1 MEGANACNGSRML
14 RGVWCMAGLNRR
26 GSGHR
31 RPVMSV
37 MAALLLTAECVSAQ
51 EVRKASTGS
60 GTDAATIAQQVADQ
74 ARQQSQS
81 TAEAQTSQQGQA
93 GAARPQAP
101 ANAPRRP
108 RRNVDQSIGTAGR
121 RLQRTPNVIG
131 DLPGLGNTTQF
142 FADPQE
148 FGDRFVTIEGGP
160 LDQLPANPVSFDVL
174 TVTIPGD
181 REALGQ
187 NFGKP
192 LTLTFVFQDRNVP
205 GQITG
210 LDTLSAEDRRRLTD
224 FLSRQGSDLAG
235 FTGTMSEEELA
246 GLRARQRDSQGIT
259 TLADIYIDDAR
270 FFKGGIAPEQ
280 LISLPR
286 GGSMVSQ
293 HKVAEGNSPMPRDR
307 VFFHYN
313 QFQSVPGVVGRG
325 NVSRFVPGFERTLND
340 SWTSV
345 EMRMPFAGTFDSTQT
360 LTETASVSGG
370 TAAELGNLAFVF
382 KQLLY
387 SGESLGLSAGMSLE
401 LPTADDTEINT
412 SAFRMTRSAESVT
425 VAPYVGFVSA
435 PTDRLFFQGF
445 CQVQFDTNGETVEI
459 QDRFRQDSLS
469 GRLQEASIL
478 YTDLQSGYW
487 IFRADADSAASSLTG
502 LAALLELHL
511 NQTLQGTD
519 TVQADLNGVPL
530 AFGTAGSNY
539 GLANLTSGITAEFNR
554 QTNLTMAV
562 TLPLTDGDRVFDSEF
577 HVGLNHA
584 FGSGGLF
591 RQPAQRRR

>member
-1 MEGANACNGSRML
+1 
-14 RGVWCMAGLNRR
+14 MAELNRSK
-26 GSGHR
+26 SGHW
-31 RPVMSV
+31 PFIKSAV
-37 MAALLLTAECVSAQ
+37 AALLMTAGTVSAQ
-51 EVRKASTGS
+51 NVGNSPTASAVDPVT
-60 GTDAATIAQQVADQ
+60 AQEQVAAA
-74 ARQQSQS
+74 ARQQAQAAQS
-81 TAEAQTSQQGQA
+81 PQAGQQGQ
-93 GAARPQAP
+93 GPAAQQPGP
-101 ANAPRRP
+101 ANAQRRP
-108 RRNVDQSIGTAGR
+108 RRNVDQSIGTSGR

-148 FGDRFVTIEGGP
+148 FGNRFITIDGDP
-160 LDQLPANPVSFDVL
+160 LNQLPVNPNSQSLLF
-174 TVTIPGD
+174 VTIPGN
-181 REALGQ
+181 RQTLGQ
-187 NFGKP
+187 VLGKP
-192 LTLTFVFQDRNVP
+192 LTLTFNSVDPSSDPF
-205 GQITG
+205 ITN
-210 LDTLSAEDRRRLTD
+210 LDSLAAEDRQRLTD
-224 FLSRQGSDLAG
+224 FLSRQATDLAG
-235 FTGTMSEEELA
+235 FTGTISESELA
-246 GLRARQRDSQGIT
+246 RLRARRGGQQTGGSD
-259 TLADIYIDDAR
+259 LVDLYIDDAS

-293 HKVAEGNSPMPRDR
+293 HKIAEGNSPMPRDR

-313 QFQSVPGVVGRG
+313 QFQSVPGTIGRG

-360 LTETASVSGG
+360 LTESAAVAGG

-401 LPTADDTEINT
+401 LPTADDTEITT
-412 SAFRMTRSAESVT
+412 SAFTITRSAESVT

-445 CQVQFDTNGETVEI
+445 CQVQFDTNGESVEI
-459 QDRFRQDSLS
+459 RDRFRQDSVS
-469 GRLQEASIL
+469 GRLQESAML

-487 IFRADADSAASSLTG
+487 IYRADAASGNSSLTG

-519 TVQADLNGVPL
+519 AVQADLNGVPL
-530 AFGTAGSNY
+530 AFGTAGSSY
-539 GLANLTSGITAEFNR
+539 GMANITSGITAEFNR
-554 QTNLTMAV
+554 QTSLTMAV
-562 TLPLTDGDRVFDSEF
+562 MLPVTSGDRVFDSEF

-584 FGSGGLF
+584 FGSGGIF
-591 RQPAQRRR
+591 RQPTQRGR

>member
-1 MEGANACNGSRML
+1 
-14 RGVWCMAGLNRR
+14 MAGFHRSR
-26 GSGHR
+26 SGHR
-31 RPVMSV
+31 AAVMSI
-37 MAALLLTAECVSAQ
+37 MAAFLLTAECVSAQ
-51 EVRKASTGS
+51 QLRNVSTGS
-60 GTDAATIAQQVADQ
+60 VSDSATIEQQVADEV
-74 ARQQSQS
+74 RQQAQS
-81 TAEAQTSQQGQA
+81 TAQPQTGQQGEP
-93 GAARPQAP
+93 GAARQRAP

-108 RRNVDQSIGTAGR
+108 RRIVDQSIGTSGR

-160 LDQLPANPVSFDVL
+160 LDQLPASQVSFDVL
-174 TVTIPGD
+174 TVNIPGD

-187 NFGKP
+187 AFGKP
-192 LTLTFVFQDRNVP
+192 LALTFVFQDRNVP
-205 GQITG
+205 AQITG

-224 FLSRQGSDLAG
+224 FLSRQGSDVAG
-235 FTGTMSEEELA
+235 FTGTMSEAELA
-246 GLRARQRDSQGIT
+246 GLRARQRDSQGNT
-259 TLADIYIDDAR
+259 TLADIFIDDAR
-270 FFKGGIAPEQ
+270 FFKGGLAPEQ

-387 SGESLGLSAGMSLE
+387 SGQSLGLSAGMSLE

-412 SAFRMTRSAESVT
+412 SAFRMTRSTQSVT

-459 QDRFRQDSLS
+459 QDRFRLDSMR

-487 IFRADADSAASSLTG
+487 IFRADADSAAASLTG

-519 TVQADLNGVPL
+519 SVQADLNGVPL

-562 TLPLTDGDRVFDSEF
+562 TLPVTDGDRVFESEF

-591 RQPAQRRR
+591 RQPTQRRR

>member
-1 MEGANACNGSRML
+1 
-14 RGVWCMAGLNRR
+14 MAGLHRSR
-26 GSGHR
+26 SGHLAS
-31 RPVMSV
+31 VMSA
-37 MAALLLTAECVSAQ
+37 MAAFLLTAECVSAQ
-51 EVRKASTGS
+51 QLRNVSTGS
-60 GTDAATIAQQVADQ
+60 ASDSATIEQQVADEV
-74 ARQQSQS
+74 RQQAQS
-81 TAEAQTSQQGQA
+81 TAQPQTGQQGEP
-93 GAARPQAP
+93 GAARQQAP

-108 RRNVDQSIGTAGR
+108 RRIVDQSIGTSGR

-160 LDQLPANPVSFDVL
+160 LDQLPASQVSFDVL
-174 TVTIPGD
+174 TVNIPGD

-187 NFGKP
+187 AFGKP
-192 LTLTFVFQDRNVP
+192 LALTFVFQDRNVP
-205 GQITG
+205 AQITG

-224 FLSRQGSDLAG
+224 FLSRQGSDVAG
-235 FTGTMSEEELA
+235 FTGTMSEAELA
-246 GLRARQRDSQGIT
+246 GLRARQRDSQGNT
-259 TLADIYIDDAR
+259 TLADIFIDDAR
-270 FFKGGIAPEQ
+270 FFKGGLAPEQ

-293 HKVAEGNSPMPRDR
+293 HKIAEGNSPMPRDR

-387 SGESLGLSAGMSLE
+387 SGQSLGLSAGMSLE

-412 SAFRMTRSAESVT
+412 SAFRMTRSAQSVT

-459 QDRFRQDSLS
+459 QDRFRLDSMR

-511 NQTLQGTD
+511 NQTLQGSD
-519 TVQADLNGVPL
+519 IVQADLNGVPL

-562 TLPLTDGDRVFDSEF
+562 TLPVTDGDRVFESEF
-577 HVGLNHA
+577 HVGLNHT

-591 RQPAQRRR
+591 RQPTQRRR

>member
-1 MEGANACNGSRML
+1 
-14 RGVWCMAGLNRR
+14 MAGLNHSR
-26 GSGHR
+26 SGHCHSAI
-31 RPVMSV
+31 PIMV
-37 MAALLLTAECVSAQ
+37 AFLLTAECVSAQ
-51 EVRKASTGS
+51 EFRSASTGFVS
-60 GTDAATIAQQVADQ
+60 DSATIEQQVADE
-74 ARQQSQS
+74 ARQQAES
-81 TAEAQTSQQGQA
+81 TAQPQTGQQGQA
-93 GAARPQAP
+93 GGARQQAP

-108 RRNVDQSIGTAGR
+108 RRNVDQSIGTSGR

-160 LDQLPANPVSFDVL
+160 LDQLPASEVSFDIL
-174 TVTIPGD
+174 TVNIPGD

-187 NFGKP
+187 AFGKP
-192 LTLTFVFQDRNVP
+192 LALTFVFQDRNLP
-205 GQITG
+205 AQITG

-224 FLSRQGSDLAG
+224 FLSRQGSDVAG
-235 FTGTMSEEELA
+235 FTGTMSEAELA
-246 GLRARQRDSQGIT
+246 GLRARQRDSQGNT
-259 TLADIYIDDAR
+259 TLADIFIDDAR

-313 QFQSVPGVVGRG
+313 QFQSVPGIVGRG

-340 SWTSV
+340 SWTSI

-425 VAPYVGFVSA
+425 AAPYVGFVSA

-445 CQVQFDTNGETVEI
+445 CQVQIDTNGETVLIE
-459 QDRFRQDSLS
+459 DRFRQDSMS

-562 TLPLTDGDRVFDSEF
+562 TLPVTNGDRVFDSEF

-591 RQPAQRRR
+591 RQPTQRRR

>member
-1 MEGANACNGSRML
+1 MT
-14 RGVWCMAGLNRR
+14 VLNRSR
-26 GSGHR
+26 SGHCHT
-31 RPVMSV
+31 VMSILV
-37 MAALLLTAECVSAQ
+37 AFLLTGEFVSAQ
-51 EVRKASTGS
+51 EFRSASTGFVS
-60 GTDAATIAQQVADQ
+60 DSATIEQQVADE
-74 ARQQSQS
+74 ARQQAES
-81 TAEAQTSQQGQA
+81 TAQPQTGQQGQA
-93 GAARPQAP
+93 GAARQPAP

-108 RRNVDQSIGTAGR
+108 RRNVDQSIGTSGR

-160 LDQLPANPVSFDVL
+160 LDQLPASQVSFDIL
-174 TVTIPGD
+174 TVNIPRD

-187 NFGKP
+187 AFGKP
-192 LTLTFVFQDRNVP
+192 LALTFVFQDRNLP
-205 GQITG
+205 AQITG

-224 FLSRQGSDLAG
+224 FLSRQGSDVAG
-235 FTGTMSEEELA
+235 FTGTMSEAELA
-246 GLRARQRDSQGIT
+246 GLRARQRDSQGNA
-259 TLADIYIDDAR
+259 TLADIFIDDAR

-313 QFQSVPGVVGRG
+313 QFQSVPGIVGRG

-425 VAPYVGFVSA
+425 AAPYVGFVSA

-445 CQVQFDTNGETVEI
+445 CQVQIDTNGETVLIE
-459 QDRFRQDSLS
+459 DRFRQDSMS
-469 GRLQEASIL
+469 GRLQEAPIL

-519 TVQADLNGVPL
+519 SVQADLNGVPL

-562 TLPLTDGDRVFDSEF
+562 TLPVTDGDRVFDSEF

-591 RQPAQRRR
+591 RQPTQRRR

>member
-1 MEGANACNGSRML
+1 MVAF
-14 RGVWCMAGLNRR
+14 
-26 GSGHR
+26 
-31 RPVMSV
+31 
-37 MAALLLTAECVSAQ
+37 LLTAECVSAQ
-51 EVRKASTGS
+51 EFRSASTGFVS
-60 GTDAATIAQQVADQ
+60 DSATIEQQVADE
-74 ARQQSQS
+74 ARQQAES
-81 TAEAQTSQQGQA
+81 TAQPQTGQQGQA
-93 GAARPQAP
+93 GGARQQAP

-108 RRNVDQSIGTAGR
+108 RRNVDQSIGTSGR

-160 LDQLPANPVSFDVL
+160 LDQLPASQVSFDIL
-174 TVTIPGD
+174 TVNIPGD

-187 NFGKP
+187 AFGKP
-192 LTLTFVFQDRNVP
+192 LALTFVFQDRNLP
-205 GQITG
+205 AQITG

-224 FLSRQGSDLAG
+224 FLSRQGSDVAG
-235 FTGTMSEEELA
+235 FTGTMSEAELA
-246 GLRARQRDSQGIT
+246 GLRARQRDSQGNT
-259 TLADIYIDDAR
+259 TLADIFIDDAR

-313 QFQSVPGVVGRG
+313 QFQSVPGIVGRG

-340 SWTSV
+340 SWTSI

-425 VAPYVGFVSA
+425 AAPYVGFVSA

-445 CQVQFDTNGETVEI
+445 CQVQIDTNGETVLIE
-459 QDRFRQDSLS
+459 DRFRQDSMS

-487 IFRADADSAASSLTG
+487 IFRADAESAASSLTG

-562 TLPLTDGDRVFDSEF
+562 TLPVTNGDRVFDSEF

-591 RQPAQRRR
+591 RQPTQRRR